1 MEIGYSTET
10 LWLAIC
16 RQMAEVHNE
25 SAWLKYYTD
34 TRKADDIEDC
44 ARNIIDSCTAILEN
58 IEHLKGDEM

>member
-16 RQMAEVHNE
+16 RQMSDVQSEAE
-25 SAWLKYYTD
+25 WLRHYTA
-34 TRKADDIEDC
+34 KQEVADIEDC

-58 IEHLKGDEM
+58 IEHLRGEEM

>member
-16 RQMAEVHNE
+16 KQMVDVKSEAE
-25 SAWLKYYTD
+25 WLRYYTAQND
-34 TRKADDIEDC
+34 TDCVEDC

-58 IEHLKGDEM
+58 IEHLKGEPM

>member
-1 MEIGYSTET
+1 MEIGYSAET

-58 IEHLKGDEM
+58 IEHLKGEQI